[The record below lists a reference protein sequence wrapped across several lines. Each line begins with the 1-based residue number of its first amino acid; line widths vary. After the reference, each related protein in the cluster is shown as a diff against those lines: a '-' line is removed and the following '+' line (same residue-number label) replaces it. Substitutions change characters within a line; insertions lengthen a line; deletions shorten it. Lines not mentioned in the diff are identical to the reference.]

1 VLPAI
6 GIILT
11 RPLQQAQALARA
23 IEAIG
28 GRAIIFPALEI
39 IPTKPDPADQAK
51 IDAADM
57 AIFISANA
65 VEYGLQYAVVPRETL
80 VAAIGAATAAA
91 LNQAGYQNVI
101 VPPQGAD
108 SEALL
113 AAPALHDVAGK
124 HIAIFRGVG
133 GRETLRDTLRQRGA
147 KVEYIECYTRRRPD
161 VAADVVSSLLA
172 RDDIAAIQALSRET
186 LENFCTMIGDKGVA
200 LLRHTPLFA
209 PHSAILEGARSLGF
223 SQGIVTEFGDAG
235 LLTALEQRF
244 GQP

>member
-161 VAADVVSSLLA
+161 VAPDVISRLLA
-172 RDDIAAIQALSRET
+172 RDDISAIQALSRET

-200 LLRHTPLFA
+200 LLRHIGFQRGYPDGIRRCGLACGIGTTL
-209 PHSAILEGARSLGF
+209 RSTVN
-223 SQGIVTEFGDAG
+223 Q
-235 LLTALEQRF
+235 
-244 GQP
+244 